1 MQIIN
6 KFYKLLNVYIYFI
19 LFSLLI
25 VFFSTTYSNANAFK
39 VSDIEISSPFEL
51 NFEKNHVIDKG
62 FQTSFS
68 ELISMITTSGDKKKI
83 KNVSIKE
90 LKGMID
96 SFTISDEK
104 FINNEYFANLETTFN
119 KKKILKFL
127 ENKNIFPS
135 IPQRNKVLLF
145 PILVETKDNSIYL
158 FNNNIFYDKWNESKN
173 SYDLLNYLLPSED
186 IEDLIE
192 LQKTSNDMET
202 YDFSKLINKYDI
214 KDNIILIIYKEGNSI
229 RTLSKINLNND
240 FKIQNKN
247 YPKIN
252 IENNDGFSNIVKSLK
267 QVYEDQWKK
276 NNEINTSI
284 KLPITISVN
293 SKKTK
298 KIIELEQ
305 VLDSMDLI
313 SEFNILNFNSES
325 IQYKITYNGT
335 PDIFLNDMRKNDF
348 KFEMKNNIWILK

>member
-51 NFEKNHVIDKG
+51 NFKKNSVIDKG
-62 FQTSFS
+62 FQISFS
-68 ELISMITTSGDKKKI
+68 NLISMITTSGDRKKI
-83 KNVSIKE
+83 KNVPIKV

-127 ENKNIFPS
+127 EDKNIFPS
-135 IPQRNKVLLF
+135 IPQKNKVLLF
-145 PILVETKDNSIYL
+145 PIIIETKDNNIYL
-158 FNNNIFYDKWNESKN
+158 FNDNIFYDKWNEQKN
-173 SYDLLNYLLPSED
+173 SYDLLDYLLPSES

-192 LQKTSNDMET
+192 LQKMSNDIET
-202 YDFSKLINKYDI
+202 YDFSNLINKYDI
-214 KDNIILIIYKEGNSI
+214 TDSIILIINKEGSNI
-229 RTLSKINLNND
+229 RTLSKINLNNSL
-240 FKIQNKN
+240 KLENKN
-247 YPKIN
+247 YSKVDILN
-252 IENNDGFSNIVKSLK
+252 NNDFSNIVKSLK
-267 QVYEDQWKK
+267 QIYEDQWKK

-284 KLPITISVN
+284 KLPITISIN

-298 KIIELEQ
+298 KIIELEKT
-305 VLDSMDLI
+305 LDNMDLVAG
-313 SEFNILNFNSES
+313 FNILNFNSES

-335 PDIFLNDMRKNDF
+335 PNIFLNDMKKKNF
-348 KFEMKNNIWILK
+348 ELEMKNNMWTLK

>member
-51 NFEKNHVIDKG
+51 NFKKNSVIDKG
-62 FQTSFS
+62 FQISFS
-68 ELISMITTSGDKKKI
+68 NLISMITTSGDRKKI
-83 KNVSIKE
+83 KNVPIKV

-127 ENKNIFPS
+127 EDKNIFPS

-145 PILVETKDNSIYL
+145 PIIIETKDNSIYL
-158 FNNNIFYDKWNESKN
+158 FNDNIFYDKWNEQKN
-173 SYDLLNYLLPSED
+173 SYDLLDYLLPSED

-192 LQKTSNDMET
+192 LQKMSKDIET
-202 YDFSKLINKYDI
+202 YDFSNLINKYDI
-214 KDNIILIIYKEGNSI
+214 TDSIILIINKEGSNI
-229 RTLSKINLNND
+229 RTLSKINLNNSL
-240 FKIQNKN
+240 KLENKN
-247 YPKIN
+247 YSKVDILN
-252 IENNDGFSNIVKSLK
+252 NNDFSNIVKGLK
-267 QVYEDQWKK
+267 QIYEDQWKK

-284 KLPITISVN
+284 KLPITISIN

-298 KIIELEQ
+298 KIIELEKA
-305 VLDSMDLI
+305 LDSMDLVAG
-313 SEFNILNFNSES
+313 FNIVNFNSVS
-325 IQYKITYNGT
+325 IQYKITYNST
-335 PDIFLNDMRKNDF
+335 PNIFLNNMKKNNLEL
-348 KFEMKNNIWILK
+348 EMKNNIWTIK

>member
-1 MQIIN
+1 MQIID
-6 KFYKLLNVYIYFI
+6 KFYKLMNVYIYFI

-39 VSDIEISSPFEL
+39 VSNIEISSPFEL
-51 NFEKNHVIDKG
+51 NFEKNNVIDKG
-62 FQTSFS
+62 FQISFS
-68 ELISMITTSGDKKKI
+68 DLISMITTSGDRKKI
-83 KNVSIKE
+83 RNVSIKE

-127 ENKNIFPS
+127 ANENIFPS

-145 PILVETKDNSIYL
+145 PILIETKDNSIYL
-158 FNNNIFYDKWNESKN
+158 FNNNIFYDKWNEQKN

-192 LQKTSNDMET
+192 LQKTSKDIET
-202 YDFSKLINKYDI
+202 YDFSNLINKYDI
-214 KDNIILIIYKEGNSI
+214 KDSIILIIYKEGSSV
-229 RTLSKINLNND
+229 RTLSKINLNNTL
-240 FKIQNKN
+240 KIQNKN
-247 YPKIN
+247 YPKIDIIN
-252 IENNDGFSNIVKSLK
+252 ENDFSNIVKNLK
-267 QVYEDQWKK
+267 QLYEDQWKK

-284 KLPITISVN
+284 KLPITISIN

-298 KIIELEQ
+298 KIIELERA
-305 VLDSMDLI
+305 LDDLDLV
-313 SEFNILNFNSES
+313 SDFNTLNFNSES
-325 IQYKITYNGT
+325 ILYRIIYNGT
-335 PDIFLNDMRKNDF
+335 PNIFLNDMRKKNLEL
-348 KFEMKNNIWILK
+348 EMKNNIWTIK

>member
-6 KFYKLLNVYIYFI
+6 KFYKLVNVYIYFI

-51 NFEKNHVIDKG
+51 NFEKSSVIDIG

-68 ELISMITTSGDKKKI
+68 DLISMITTSGDRKKI
-83 KNVSIKE
+83 KDVSIKE

-135 IPQRNKVLLF
+135 IPLRNKVLLF
-145 PILVETKDNSIYL
+145 PILVETKDNNIYL
-158 FNNNIFYDKWNESKN
+158 FNNNIFYDRWNEQKN
-173 SYDLLNYLLPSED
+173 SYDLLDYLLPSED

-192 LQKTSNDMET
+192 LQKRSKDIEI
-202 YDFSKLINKYDI
+202 YDFSNLINKYDI
-214 KDNIILIIYKEGNSI
+214 KDSVILIIYKEGSSI
-229 RTLSKINLNND
+229 RTLSKINLNNTL
-240 FKIQNKN
+240 KIQNKN
-247 YPKIN
+247 YPKIDILN
-252 IENNDGFSNIVKSLK
+252 NNDFSNIVKSLK
-267 QVYEDQWKK
+267 QLYEDQWKK

-284 KLPITISVN
+284 KLPITISIN

-298 KIIELEQ
+298 KIIELEKA
-305 VLDSMDLI
+305 LDSIDLV
-313 SEFNILNFNSES
+313 SSFNILNFNSES

-335 PDIFLNDMRKNDF
+335 PNIFLNDMK
-348 KFEMKNNIWILK
+348 KKSLELEMKNNMWTIK

>member
-19 LFSLLI
+19 SFSLLI
-25 VFFSTTYSNANAFK
+25 VFFSTTYSNANAFR
-39 VSDIEISSPFEL
+39 VSKIEISSPFEL
-51 NFEKNHVIDKG
+51 NFEKNNVIDKG

-68 ELISMITTSGDKKKI
+68 DLISMITTSGDRKKI

-90 LKGMID
+90 IKGMID

-135 IPQRNKVLLF
+135 IPKRNKVLLF
-145 PILVETKDNSIYL
+145 PILVETKDNNIYL
-158 FNNNIFYDKWNESKN
+158 FNNNIFYDRWNEQKN
-173 SYDLLNYLLPSED
+173 SYDLLDYLLPSED

-192 LQKTSNDMET
+192 LQKTSQDIET
-202 YDFSKLINKYDI
+202 YDFSNLINKYDI
-214 KDNIILIIYKEGNSI
+214 EDSIILIIYKESNSI
-229 RTLSKINLNND
+229 RTLSKVNLNNTL
-240 FKIQNKN
+240 KIQNKN
-247 YPKIN
+247 YPKIDIIN
-252 IENNDGFSNIVKSLK
+252 EDDFSNIVKSLK
-267 QVYEDQWKK
+267 QLYEDQWKK

-284 KLPITISVN
+284 KLPITISIN

-305 VLDSMDLI
+305 ALDSLDLV
-313 SEFNILNFNSES
+313 SDFNILSFNSES

-335 PDIFLNDMRKNDF
+335 PNIFLNDMKEKNLEL
-348 KFEMKNNIWILK
+348 EMKNNMWTLK

>member
-19 LFSLLI
+19 SFSLLI
-25 VFFSTTYSNANAFK
+25 VFFSTTYSNANAFR
-39 VSDIEISSPFEL
+39 VSKIEISSPFEL
-51 NFEKNHVIDKG
+51 NFEKNNVIDKG

-68 ELISMITTSGDKKKI
+68 DLISMITTSGNRKKI

-90 LKGMID
+90 IKGMID

-145 PILVETKDNSIYL
+145 PILIETKNNNIYL
-158 FNNNIFYDKWNESKN
+158 FNNNIFYDKWNEQKN
-173 SYDLLNYLLPSED
+173 SYDLLDYLLPSED

-192 LQKTSNDMET
+192 LQKISKDIET
-202 YDFSKLINKYDI
+202 YDFSNLINKYDI
-214 KDNIILIIYKEGNSI
+214 KDSIILIIYKESNSV
-229 RTLSKINLNND
+229 RSLSKINLNNIL
-240 FKIQNKN
+240 KIQNKN
-247 YPKIN
+247 YPKIDIVN
-252 IENNDGFSNIVKSLK
+252 VDDFSNIVKSLK
-267 QVYEDQWKK
+267 QLYEDQWKK

-284 KLPITISVN
+284 KLPITISIN

-305 VLDSMDLI
+305 ALDSLDLV
-313 SEFNILNFNSES
+313 SDFNILNFNNES

-335 PDIFLNDMRKNDF
+335 PNIFLNDMREKNL
-348 KFEMKNNIWILK
+348 ELEIKNNMWTLK

>member
-19 LFSLLI
+19 SFSLLI
-25 VFFSTTYSNANAFK
+25 VFFSTTYSNANAFR
-39 VSDIEISSPFEL
+39 VSKIEISSPFEL
-51 NFEKNHVIDKG
+51 NFEKNNVIDKG

-68 ELISMITTSGDKKKI
+68 DLISMITTSGDRKKI

-145 PILVETKDNSIYL
+145 PILIETKNNNIYL
-158 FNNNIFYDKWNESKN
+158 FNNNIFYDKWNEQKN
-173 SYDLLNYLLPSED
+173 SYDLLDYLLPSED

-192 LQKTSNDMET
+192 LQKISKDIET
-202 YDFSKLINKYDI
+202 YDFSNLINKYDI
-214 KDNIILIIYKEGNSI
+214 KDSIILIIYKESNRI
-229 RTLSKINLNND
+229 RTLSKINLNNSL
-240 FKIQNKN
+240 KIQNKN
-247 YPKIN
+247 YPKLDILN
-252 IENNDGFSNIVKSLK
+252 NNDFSNIVENLK
-267 QVYEDQWKK
+267 LLYEDQWKK

-284 KLPITISVN
+284 KLPITISIN

-305 VLDSMDLI
+305 VLYSLDLV
-313 SEFNILNFNSES
+313 SDFSILNFNSEI

-335 PDIFLNDMRKNDF
+335 PNIFLNDMKEKNLEL
-348 KFEMKNNIWILK
+348 EMKNNMWILK

>member
-51 NFEKNHVIDKG
+51 NFKKNSVIDKG
-62 FQTSFS
+62 FQISFS
-68 ELISMITTSGDKKKI
+68 NLISMITTSGDRKKI
-83 KNVSIKE
+83 KNVPIKV

-127 ENKNIFPS
+127 EDKNIFPS

-145 PILVETKDNSIYL
+145 PIIIETKDNSIYL
-158 FNNNIFYDKWNESKN
+158 FNDNIFYDKWNEQKN
-173 SYDLLNYLLPSED
+173 SYDLLDYLLPSED

-192 LQKTSNDMET
+192 LQKMSNDIET
-202 YDFSKLINKYDI
+202 YDFSNLINKYDI
-214 KDNIILIIYKEGNSI
+214 TDSIILIITKEGSNI
-229 RTLSKINLNND
+229 RTLSKINLNNSL
-240 FKIQNKN
+240 KLENKN
-247 YPKIN
+247 YSKVDILN
-252 IENNDGFSNIVKSLK
+252 NNDFSNIVKSLK
-267 QVYEDQWKK
+267 QIYEDQWKK

-284 KLPITISVN
+284 KLPITISID

-298 KIIELEQ
+298 KIIELEKA
-305 VLDSMDLI
+305 LYTIDLV
-313 SEFNILNFNSES
+313 SDFNILNFNSES

-335 PDIFLNDMRKNDF
+335 PNIFLNDMRKNNLEL
-348 KFEMKNNIWILK
+348 EMKNNMWTLK

>member
-6 KFYKLLNVYIYFI
+6 KFYKILNVYIYFI

-51 NFEKNHVIDKG
+51 NFEKNSVIDKG

-68 ELISMITTSGDKKKI
+68 DLISMITTSGDRNKI
-83 KNVSIKE
+83 KNVPIKV

-104 FINNEYFANLETTFN
+104 FLNNEYFANLETTFN

-127 ENKNIFPS
+127 EDRNIFPS

-145 PILVETKDNSIYL
+145 PILIETKNNNIYL
-158 FNNNIFYDKWNESKN
+158 FNNNIFYDKWNKQKN
-173 SYDLLNYLLPSED
+173 SYDLLDYLLPSED
-186 IEDLIE
+186 IEDLVE
-192 LQKTSNDMET
+192 LQKTFKNIET
-202 YDFSKLINKYDI
+202 YDFSNLINKYDI
-214 KDNIILIIYKEGNSI
+214 KDSIILIIYKENNSV
-229 RTLSKINLNND
+229 RTLSKINLNNTL
-240 FKIQNKN
+240 KIQTKN
-247 YPKIN
+247 YPKIDILN
-252 IENNDGFSNIVKSLK
+252 NNDFSSIIKSLK
-267 QVYEDQWKK
+267 FFYEDQWKK

-284 KLPITISVN
+284 KFPITISIN

-298 KIIELEQ
+298 RIIELEQ
-305 VLDSMDLI
+305 ALYSIDLV
-313 SEFNILNFNSES
+313 SDFSILNFNSES
-325 IQYKITYNGT
+325 IKYKITYNGT
-335 PDIFLNDMRKNDF
+335 PNIFLNDMRKNNLEL
-348 KFEMKNNIWILK
+348 EMKNNIWTVK

>member
-19 LFSLLI
+19 LFALLI

-51 NFEKNHVIDKG
+51 NFEKNSVIDKG

-68 ELISMITTSGDKKKI
+68 DLISMITTSGDRKKI
-83 KNVSIKE
+83 KNVPIKE
-90 LKGMID
+90 LKGMIN

-135 IPQRNKVLLF
+135 IPKRNKVLLF
-145 PILVETKDNSIYL
+145 PILVQTKDNNIYL
-158 FNNNIFYDKWNESKN
+158 FNNNIFYDRWNEQKN
-173 SYDLLNYLLPSED
+173 SYDLLDYLLPSED

-192 LQKTSNDMET
+192 LQKTSKDIET
-202 YDFSKLINKYDI
+202 YVFSNLINKYDI
-214 KDNIILIIYKEGNSI
+214 EDSIILIIYKESNSI
-229 RTLSKINLNND
+229 RTLSKVNLNNTL
-240 FKIQNKN
+240 KIQNKN
-247 YPKIN
+247 YPKIDIIN
-252 IENNDGFSNIVKSLK
+252 EDDFSNIVKSLK
-267 QVYEDQWKK
+267 QLYEDQWKK

-284 KLPITISVN
+284 KLPITISIN
-293 SKKTK
+293 SKKPK

-305 VLDSMDLI
+305 ALDSLDLV
-313 SEFNILNFNSES
+313 SDFSILNFNSES

-335 PDIFLNDMRKNDF
+335 PNIFLNDMKKKNLEL
-348 KFEMKNNIWILK
+348 EMKNNMWTLK

>member
-6 KFYKLLNVYIYFI
+6 KFYKLLNVYIHFI

-119 KKKILKFL
+119 KKKVLKFL

-240 FKIQNKN
+240 FKILNKN

-252 IENNDGFSNIVKSLK
+252 IENNDDFFNIVRSLK

-284 KLPITISVN
+284 KLPITISIN

-325 IQYKITYNGT
+325 IKYKITYNGT

-348 KFEMKNNIWILK
+348 EFEMKNNIWILK

>member
-1 MQIIN
+1 MQIFN

-25 VFFSTTYSNANAFK
+25 VFFSTTYSNANAFR
-39 VSDIEISSPFEL
+39 VSNIEISSPFEL
-51 NFEKNHVIDKG
+51 NFEKDNVIDKG

-68 ELISMITTSGDKKKI
+68 DLISMITTSGDRKKI
-83 KNVSIKE
+83 KNISIKE
-90 LKGMID
+90 IKGMID

-145 PILVETKDNSIYL
+145 PILIETKNNNIYL
-158 FNNNIFYDKWNESKN
+158 FNNNIFYDKWNEQKN
-173 SYDLLNYLLPSED
+173 SYDLLDYLLPSED

-192 LQKTSNDMET
+192 LQKISKDIET
-202 YDFSKLINKYDI
+202 YDFSNLSNKYDI
-214 KDNIILIIYKEGNSI
+214 KDSIILIIYKESNRI
-229 RTLSKINLNND
+229 RTLSKINLNNNL
-240 FKIQNKN
+240 KIQNKN
-247 YPKIN
+247 YPKLDILN
-252 IENNDGFSNIVKSLK
+252 NNDFSNIVENLK
-267 QVYEDQWKK
+267 QLYEDQWKK

-284 KLPITISVN
+284 KLPITISIN

-305 VLDSMDLI
+305 VLYSLDLV
-313 SEFNILNFNSES
+313 SDFSILNFNSEI

-335 PDIFLNDMRKNDF
+335 PNIFLNDMKEKNLEL
-348 KFEMKNNIWILK
+348 EMKNNMWILK

>member
-6 KFYKLLNVYIYFI
+6 KFYKLLNLYIYFI
-19 LFSLLI
+19 LFALLI
-25 VFFSTTYSNANAFK
+25 VFFSTTNSNANAFK

-51 NFEKNHVIDKG
+51 NFEKNSVIDKG

-68 ELISMITTSGDKKKI
+68 DLISMITTSGDRKKI
-83 KNVSIKE
+83 KNISIKE
-90 LKGMID
+90 IKGMID

-145 PILVETKDNSIYL
+145 PILIETKNNNIYL
-158 FNNNIFYDKWNESKN
+158 FNNNIFYDKWNEQQN
-173 SYDLLNYLLPSED
+173 SYDLLDYLLPSED

-192 LQKTSNDMET
+192 LQKISKDIET
-202 YDFSKLINKYDI
+202 YDFSNLINKYDI
-214 KDNIILIIYKEGNSI
+214 KDSIILIIYKESNRV
-229 RTLSKINLNND
+229 RTLSKINLNNNL
-240 FKIQNKN
+240 KIQNKN
-247 YPKIN
+247 YPKLDILN
-252 IENNDGFSNIVKSLK
+252 NNDFSNIVENLK
-267 QVYEDQWKK
+267 QLYEDQWKK

-284 KLPITISVN
+284 KLPITISIN

-305 VLDSMDLI
+305 VLYSLDLV
-313 SEFNILNFNSES
+313 SDFSILNFNSEI

-335 PDIFLNDMRKNDF
+335 PNIFLNDMKEKNLEL
-348 KFEMKNNIWILK
+348 EMKNNMWILK

>member
-51 NFEKNHVIDKG
+51 NFEKNSVIDKG

-68 ELISMITTSGDKKKI
+68 DLISMITTSGDRKKI
-83 KNVSIKE
+83 KNVPIKV

-135 IPQRNKVLLF
+135 IPLRNKVLLF
-145 PILVETKDNSIYL
+145 PILVETKDNNIYL
-158 FNNNIFYDKWNESKN
+158 FNNNIFYDRWNEQKN
-173 SYDLLNYLLPSED
+173 SYDLLDYLLPSED

-192 LQKTSNDMET
+192 LQKRSKDIEI
-202 YDFSKLINKYDI
+202 YDFSNLINKYDI
-214 KDNIILIIYKEGNSI
+214 KDSVILIIYKEGSSI
-229 RTLSKINLNND
+229 RTLSKINLNNTL
-240 FKIQNKN
+240 KIQNKN
-247 YPKIN
+247 YPKIDILN
-252 IENNDGFSNIVKSLK
+252 NNDFSNIVKSLK
-267 QVYEDQWKK
+267 QLYEDQWKK

-284 KLPITISVN
+284 KLPITISIN

-298 KIIELEQ
+298 KIIELEKA
-305 VLDSMDLI
+305 LDSIDLV
-313 SEFNILNFNSES
+313 SSFNILNFNSES

-335 PDIFLNDMRKNDF
+335 PNIFLNDMKKKNLEL
-348 KFEMKNNIWILK
+348 EMKNNMWTIK

>member
-51 NFEKNHVIDKG
+51 NFEKNSVIDKG

-68 ELISMITTSGDKKKI
+68 DLISMITTSGDRKKI
-83 KNVSIKE
+83 KNVPIKV

-145 PILVETKDNSIYL
+145 PIIIETKDNSIYL
-158 FNNNIFYDKWNESKN
+158 FNDNIFYKTWNDEKKN
-173 SYDLLNYLLPSED
+173 YQLLDYLLPSED
-186 IEDLIE
+186 IEDLVE
-192 LQKTSNDMET
+192 LQKISKDIET
-202 YDFSKLINKYDI
+202 YDFSNLINKYDI
-214 KDNIILIIYKEGNSI
+214 KDSIILIIYNESNNVK
-229 RTLSKINLNND
+229 TLSKINLNNTL
-240 FKIQNKN
+240 KIQNKN
-247 YPKIN
+247 YPKIDIIN
-252 IENNDGFSNIVKSLK
+252 EDDFSNIVKSLK
-267 QVYEDQWKK
+267 QLYEDQWKK

-284 KLPITISVN
+284 KLPITISIN

-298 KIIELEQ
+298 KIIELEKA
-305 VLDSMDLI
+305 LDSMDLVAG
-313 SEFNILNFNSES
+313 FNLSLIH
-325 IQYKITYNGT
+325 I
-335 PDIFLNDMRKNDF
+335 
-348 KFEMKNNIWILK
+348 

>member
-25 VFFSTTYSNANAFK
+25 VFFSTTNSIANAFK

-51 NFEKNHVIDKG
+51 NFEKNSVIDKG

-68 ELISMITTSGDKKKI
+68 DLISMITTSGDRKKI

-119 KKKILKFL
+119 KKKILNFL

-135 IPQRNKVLLF
+135 IPQKNKVLLF
-145 PILVETKDNSIYL
+145 PILVETKDNNIYL
-158 FNNNIFYDKWNESKN
+158 FNNNIFYDKWNEQKN
-173 SYDLLNYLLPSED
+173 SFDLLDYLLPSED

-192 LQKTSNDMET
+192 LQRTSKDIET
-202 YDFSKLINKYDI
+202 YDFSNLIKKYDI
-214 KDNIILIIYKEGNSI
+214 KDSIILTIYKESDSI
-229 RTLSKINLNND
+229 RTLSKINLNNTL
-240 FKIQNKN
+240 KIQNKN
-247 YPKIN
+247 YPKMDIIN
-252 IENNDGFSNIVKSLK
+252 EDDFFNIVKNLK
-267 QVYEDQWKK
+267 QLYEDQWKK

-284 KLPITISVN
+284 KLPITISIN

-298 KIIELEQ
+298 KIIELER
-305 VLDSMDLI
+305 VLDSTDLVSDFI
-313 SEFNILNFNSES
+313 ILNFNSES
-325 IQYKITYNGT
+325 VQYKITYNGT
-335 PDIFLNDMRKNDF
+335 PNIFLNDMRKNNLEL
-348 KFEMKNNIWILK
+348 EMKNNIWTIK

>member
-19 LFSLLI
+19 SFSLLI
-25 VFFSTTYSNANAFK
+25 VFFSTTYSNANAFR
-39 VSDIEISSPFEL
+39 VSKIEISSPFEL
-51 NFEKNHVIDKG
+51 NFEKNNVIDKG

-68 ELISMITTSGDKKKI
+68 DLISMITTSGDRKKI

-90 LKGMID
+90 IKGMID

-145 PILVETKDNSIYL
+145 PILIETKNNNIYL
-158 FNNNIFYDKWNESKN
+158 FNNNIFYDKWNEQKN
-173 SYDLLNYLLPSED
+173 SYDLLDYLLPSED

-192 LQKTSNDMET
+192 LQKISKDIET
-202 YDFSKLINKYDI
+202 YDFSNLINKYDI
-214 KDNIILIIYKEGNSI
+214 RDNIILIIYKESNRI
-229 RTLSKINLNND
+229 RTLSKINLNNSL
-240 FKIQNKN
+240 KIQNKN
-247 YPKIN
+247 YPKLDILN
-252 IENNDGFSNIVKSLK
+252 NNDFSNIVENLK
-267 QVYEDQWKK
+267 QLYEDQWKK

-284 KLPITISVN
+284 KLPLTISIN

-305 VLDSMDLI
+305 VLFSLDLV
-313 SEFNILNFNSES
+313 SDFSILNFNSEI

-335 PDIFLNDMRKNDF
+335 PNIFLNDMKEKNL
-348 KFEMKNNIWILK
+348 ELEIKNNMWILK

>member
-1 MQIIN
+1 
-6 KFYKLLNVYIYFI
+6 
-19 LFSLLI
+19 
-25 VFFSTTYSNANAFK
+25 
-39 VSDIEISSPFEL
+39 
-51 NFEKNHVIDKG
+51 
-62 FQTSFS
+62 
-68 ELISMITTSGDKKKI
+68 
-83 KNVSIKE
+83 
-90 LKGMID
+90 
-96 SFTISDEK
+96 
-104 FINNEYFANLETTFN
+104 
-119 KKKILKFL
+119 
-127 ENKNIFPS
+127 
-135 IPQRNKVLLF
+135 
-145 PILVETKDNSIYL
+145 
-158 FNNNIFYDKWNESKN
+158 
-173 SYDLLNYLLPSED
+173 
-186 IEDLIE
+186 
-192 LQKTSNDMET
+192 MET

-240 FKIQNKN
+240 FKILNKN

-252 IENNDGFSNIVKSLK
+252 IENNDDFFNIVRSLK

-284 KLPITISVN
+284 KLPITISIN

-348 KFEMKNNIWILK
+348 EFEMKNNIWILK

>member
-6 KFYKLLNVYIYFI
+6 KFYKLLNVYIHFI
-19 LFSLLI
+19 LFALLI

-39 VSDIEISSPFEL
+39 VSNIEISSPFEL
-51 NFEKNHVIDKG
+51 NFEKNSVIDKG
-62 FQTSFS
+62 FETSFAD
-68 ELISMITTSGDKKKI
+68 LISMITTSGDRKKI

-90 LKGMID
+90 IKGMID

-119 KKKILKFL
+119 KKKVFKFL
-127 ENKNIFPS
+127 ENENIFPS

-145 PILVETKDNSIYL
+145 PILVEIKDNNINL
-158 FNNNIFYDKWNESKN
+158 FNNNIFYNKWNKQKN

-192 LQKTSNDMET
+192 LQRTSKDIEA
-202 YDFSKLINKYDI
+202 YDFSNLINKYDI
-214 KDNIILIIYKEGNSI
+214 KDSIILIIYKEGNSV
-229 RTLSKINLNND
+229 RTLSKINLNNNL
-240 FKIQNKN
+240 KIQNMN
-247 YPKIN
+247 YPKIDIAN
-252 IENNDGFSNIVKSLK
+252 EDDFAKIVKSLK
-267 QVYEDQWKK
+267 QLYEDQWKK

-284 KLPITISVN
+284 KLPITIYIN

-305 VLDSMDLI
+305 ALNSIDLI
-313 SEFNILNFNSES
+313 FDFNILNFNSEN

-335 PDIFLNDMRKNDF
+335 PNIFLNDMRK
-348 KFEMKNNIWILK
+348 KNLELEIQNNMWTIK

>member
-51 NFEKNHVIDKG
+51 NFEKNRVIDKG
-62 FQTSFS
+62 FKTSFF

-83 KNVSIKE
+83 KNVSNKE

-119 KKKILKFL
+119 KKKIFKFL
-127 ENKNIFPS
+127 ESKNIFPS
-135 IPQRNKVLLF
+135 IPQRNKTLLF
-145 PILVETKDNSIYL
+145 PILIETKDNNIYL
-158 FNNNIFYDKWNESKN
+158 FNNNIFYDKWDEQKN
-173 SYDLLNYLLPSED
+173 SYDLLDYLLPSED

-192 LQKTSNDMET
+192 LQKTSNDIET

-214 KDNIILIIYKEGNSI
+214 QDSIILIIYKESDSI
-229 RTLSKINLNND
+229 KTLSKINLNNNL
-240 FKIQNKN
+240 KIQNKN

-252 IENNDGFSNIVKSLK
+252 IENDDDLSNIIKSLK

-284 KLPITISVN
+284 KLPITISIN

-305 VLDSMDLI
+305 LLNSMDLI
-313 SEFNILNFNSES
+313 SEFNILNFNSERT
-325 IQYKITYNGT
+325 QYKITYNGT
-335 PDIFLNDMRKNDF
+335 PSVFLNDMRKNDF
-348 KFEMKNNIWILK
+348 EFEMKNNVWIIK

>member
-25 VFFSTTYSNANAFK
+25 VFFSTTYSNANAFR
-39 VSDIEISSPFEL
+39 VSKIEISSPFEL
-51 NFEKNHVIDKG
+51 NFEKNNVIDKG

-68 ELISMITTSGDKKKI
+68 DLISMITTSGDRKKI

-90 LKGMID
+90 IKGMID

-145 PILVETKDNSIYL
+145 PILIETKNNNIYL
-158 FNNNIFYDKWNESKN
+158 FNNNIFYDKWNEQKN
-173 SYDLLNYLLPSED
+173 SYDLLDYLLPSED

-192 LQKTSNDMET
+192 LQKISKDIET
-202 YDFSKLINKYDI
+202 YDFSNLINKYDI
-214 KDNIILIIYKEGNSI
+214 KDSIILIIYKESNRI
-229 RTLSKINLNND
+229 RTLSKINLNNTL
-240 FKIQNKN
+240 KIQNKN
-247 YPKIN
+247 YPKID
-252 IENNDGFSNIVKSLK
+252 ILNNKDFSNIVKSLK
-267 QVYEDQWKK
+267 QLYEDQWKK

-284 KLPITISVN
+284 KLPITISIN

-305 VLDSMDLI
+305 VLYSLDLV
-313 SEFNILNFNSES
+313 SDFSILNFNSEI

-335 PDIFLNDMRKNDF
+335 PNIFLNDMKEKNLEL
-348 KFEMKNNIWILK
+348 EMKNNMWILK

>member
-25 VFFSTTYSNANAFK
+25 VFFSTTYSSANAFK

-51 NFEKNHVIDKG
+51 NFEKKSVIDKG
-62 FQTSFS
+62 FQISFAD
-68 ELISMITTSGDKKKI
+68 LISMITTSVDRKKI

-96 SFTISDEK
+96 SFTISDER

-127 ENKNIFPS
+127 EDKNIFPS

-145 PILVETKDNSIYL
+145 PIIIETKDNSIYL
-158 FNNNIFYDKWNESKN
+158 FNDNIFYDKWNEQKN
-173 SYDLLNYLLPSED
+173 SYDLLDYLLPSED

-192 LQKTSNDMET
+192 LQKTSKDIET
-202 YDFSKLINKYDI
+202 YDFSNLINKYDI
-214 KDNIILIIYKEGNSI
+214 KDSIILIIYKEGNSI
-229 RTLSKINLNND
+229 RTLSKITLNNTL
-240 FKIQNKN
+240 KIQNKN
-247 YPKIN
+247 YPKIDIIN
-252 IENNDGFSNIVKSLK
+252 EDDFSNIVKSLK
-267 QVYEDQWKK
+267 QIYENQWKK

-284 KLPITISVN
+284 KLPITISIN
-293 SKKTK
+293 SKQTK
-298 KIIELEQ
+298 KIIELERT
-305 VLDSMDLI
+305 LDSIDLVAG
-313 SEFNILNFNSES
+313 FNILNFNSES

-335 PDIFLNDMRKNDF
+335 PNIFLDDMRKNNL
-348 KFEMKNNIWILK
+348 ELEIKNNIWIIK

>member
-51 NFEKNHVIDKG
+51 NFEKNSVIDKG

-68 ELISMITTSGDKKKI
+68 DLISMITTSGDRKKI

-145 PILVETKDNSIYL
+145 PILVETKDNNIYL
-158 FNNNIFYDKWNESKN
+158 FNNNIFYDRWNEQKN
-173 SYDLLNYLLPSED
+173 SYDLLDYLLPSED
-186 IEDLIE
+186 IEDLVE
-192 LQKTSNDMET
+192 LQNKYKNIET
-202 YDFSKLINKYDI
+202 YDFSNLINKYDI
-214 KDNIILIIYKEGNSI
+214 EDSIILIIYKESNSV
-229 RTLSKINLNND
+229 RTLSKVNLNNTL
-240 FKIQNKN
+240 KIQNKN
-247 YPKIN
+247 YPKIDIIN
-252 IENNDGFSNIVKSLK
+252 EDNFSNIVKSLK
-267 QVYEDQWKK
+267 QFYEDQWKK

-284 KLPITISVN
+284 KLPITISIN
-293 SKKTK
+293 SKKNK

-305 VLDSMDLI
+305 ALGSIDLV
-313 SEFNILNFNSES
+313 SDFNILNFNSEI

-335 PDIFLNDMRKNDF
+335 PNIFLNDMKKKNLEL
-348 KFEMKNNIWILK
+348 EMKNNMWIVK

>member
-39 VSDIEISSPFEL
+39 VSGVEISSPFEL
-51 NFEKNHVIDKG
+51 NFEKNSVIDKG
-62 FQTSFS
+62 FQISFS
-68 ELISMITTSGDKKKI
+68 DLISMITTSGDRKKI

-145 PILVETKDNSIYL
+145 PILVETKDNNIYL
-158 FNNNIFYDKWNESKN
+158 FNNNIFYDRWNEQKN
-173 SYDLLNYLLPSED
+173 SYDLLDYLLPSED

-192 LQKTSNDMET
+192 LQKTSKDIET
-202 YDFSKLINKYDI
+202 YDFSNLINKYDI
-214 KDNIILIIYKEGNSI
+214 EDSIILIIYKESNSV
-229 RTLSKINLNND
+229 RTLSKVNLNNTL
-240 FKIQNKN
+240 KIQNKN
-247 YPKIN
+247 YPKIDIIN
-252 IENNDGFSNIVKSLK
+252 EDNFSNIVKSLK
-267 QVYEDQWKK
+267 QFYEDQWKK

-284 KLPITISVN
+284 KLPITISIN
-293 SKKTK
+293 SKKNK
-298 KIIELEQ
+298 KIIELEKA
-305 VLDSMDLI
+305 LNSIDLV
-313 SEFNILNFNSES
+313 SDFNILNFNSEI

-335 PDIFLNDMRKNDF
+335 PNIFLNDMKKKNLEL
-348 KFEMKNNIWILK
+348 EMKNNMWIVK

>member
-51 NFEKNHVIDKG
+51 NFEKNSVIDKG
-62 FQTSFS
+62 FQISFS
-68 ELISMITTSGDKKKI
+68 DLISMITTSGDKKKI
-83 KNVSIKE
+83 KNVPIKV

-119 KKKILKFL
+119 KKKVLKFL
-127 ENKNIFPS
+127 EGKNIFPS

-145 PILVETKDNSIYL
+145 PIIIGAKDNSIYL
-158 FNNNIFYDKWNESKN
+158 FNDNIFYDKWNEQKN
-173 SYDLLNYLLPSED
+173 SYDLLDYLLPSED

-192 LQKTSNDMET
+192 LQKMSKDIET
-202 YDFSKLINKYDI
+202 YDFSNLINKYDI
-214 KDNIILIIYKEGNSI
+214 TDSIILIINKDGSNI
-229 RTLSKINLNND
+229 RTLSKINLNNSL
-240 FKIQNKN
+240 KLENKN
-247 YPKIN
+247 YTKVDILN
-252 IENNDGFSNIVKSLK
+252 NNDFSNIVKSLK
-267 QVYEDQWKK
+267 QIYEDQWKK

-284 KLPITISVN
+284 KLPITISIN

-298 KIIELEQ
+298 KIIGLERA
-305 VLDSMDLI
+305 LDSIDLVAD
-313 SEFNILNFNSES
+313 FNILNFNSES
-325 IQYKITYNGT
+325 IQYKIIYNGT
-335 PDIFLNDMRKNDF
+335 PNIFLNDMRKNNLEL
-348 KFEMKNNIWILK
+348 EMKNNIWTIK

>member
-25 VFFSTTYSNANAFK
+25 VFFSTTNSNANTFK
-39 VSDIEISSPFEL
+39 VSNIEISSPFEL
-51 NFEKNHVIDKG
+51 NFEKNSVIDKG

-68 ELISMITTSGDKKKI
+68 DLISMITTSGDRKKI

-145 PILVETKDNSIYL
+145 PILIETKNNNIYL
-158 FNNNIFYDKWNESKN
+158 FNNNIFYDRWNEKKN
-173 SYDLLNYLLPSED
+173 SYDLLDYLLPSED
-186 IEDLIE
+186 IEDLVE
-192 LQKTSNDMET
+192 LQKISKDIET
-202 YDFSKLINKYDI
+202 YDFSNLINKYDI
-214 KDNIILIIYKEGNSI
+214 KDSIILIIYKESNSV
-229 RTLSKINLNND
+229 RTLSKINLNNIL
-240 FKIQNKN
+240 KIQNKN
-247 YPKIN
+247 YPKVDIIN
-252 IENNDGFSNIVKSLK
+252 EDDFSNIVKSLK
-267 QVYEDQWKK
+267 QFYEDQWKK
-276 NNEINTSI
+276 INEINTSI
-284 KLPITISVN
+284 KLPITISIN

-298 KIIELEQ
+298 KIIELER
-305 VLDSMDLI
+305 VLYSLDLV
-313 SEFNILNFNSES
+313 SNFNILNFNSES
-325 IQYKITYNGT
+325 ILYKITYNGT
-335 PDIFLNDMRKNDF
+335 PNIFLNDMREKNLEL
-348 KFEMKNNIWILK
+348 EMKNNMWTLK